1 MEKNIGRRRPQGRR
15 RLVHERRQ
23 YFELMDKGYSNAAA
37 CKIVGINVRTGSEW
51 KNGSVR
57 DWTPVNGSISIES
70 PYRPELGR
78 RTYERE
84 EIYT

>member
-1 MEKNIGRRRPQGRR
+1 MEKNVGRRRPQGRR

-23 YFELMDKGYSNAAA
+23 YFELMDKGYSKAAA

-57 DWTPVNGSISIES
+57 IKRDGKLISHYKGCDRGED
-70 PYRPELGR
+70 R
-78 RTYERE
+78 
-84 EIYT
+84 